1 MRRTMAWMIV
11 LLALAGCSRGDPQQ
25 MIETARFE
33 ELQRNTTHARE
44 IYQRLVSDYP
54 DSPQA
59 AEARQRLQA
68 LDAEDAETP

>member
-1 MRRTMAWMIV
+1 MARMIV

-68 LDAEDAETP
+68 LDAEDAKTP